1 MTIPLLSSMLSTFKT
16 SEALSSTSIE
26 NHPLSHHNLI
36 FLGRRIEGGRRLN
49 QLPLPTTLRA
59 ILFSLKEVEK
69 EEKRVL
75 R

>member
-1 MTIPLLSSMLSTFKT
+1 MLSMFKA
-16 SEALSSTSIE
+16 SEALSSTSAE

-36 FLGRRIEGGRRLN
+36 FLRRRIQGGRRLN
-49 QLPLPTTLRA
+49 QLPFSTTLRA